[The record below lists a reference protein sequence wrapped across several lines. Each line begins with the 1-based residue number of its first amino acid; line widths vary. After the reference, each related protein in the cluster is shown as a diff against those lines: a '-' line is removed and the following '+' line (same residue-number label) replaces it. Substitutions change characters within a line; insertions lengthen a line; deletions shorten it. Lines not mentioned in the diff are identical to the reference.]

1 MIMLSWWSMIK
12 KNSMWNDH
20 RQTPQ
25 QNQTSSLNMDTKSTD
40 WKGNI
45 QNITNVETL
54 YMLV

>member
-1 MIMLSWWSMIK
+1 MIK
-12 KNSMWNDH
+12 KISMWNDH

-25 QNQTSSLNMDTKSTD
+25 QKQTISLNMNTKSTNC
-40 WKGNI
+40 KGNI